1 MPLATLISTQGPYLE
16 ALLDIEGVRFCVM
29 DEFSV
34 CADTAPKPGDVFE
47 FRFSAELAGDES
59 WETQFAGNPDQRI
72 GLHPLNGWAYRAYG
86 KVLSVSPVIVECGIL
101 QLEDVVCS
109 NDPALI
115 GEHLAFTITRLGG
128 YPD

>member
-16 ALLDIEGVRFCVM
+16 ALLEIDGVRYCVL

-34 CADTAPKPGDVFE
+34 CADTAPKTGDTFE
-47 FRFSAELAGDES
+47 FRFCAELAGDES
-59 WETQFAGNPDQRI
+59 WDAQFSGNPDQRI
-72 GLHPLNGWAYRAYG
+72 GLQSLGGWAYRAFG
-86 KVLSVSPVIVECGIL
+86 KVLSVSPVIVECGVL
-101 QLEDVVCS
+101 QVEDVVCS

-115 GEHLAFTITRLGG
+115 GEYLSFTLTRLGG